1 MVEWMV
7 SDLVILLLSRI
18 VHVLFF
24 CIILLQR
31 STMMSM
37 NVYKTMIF
45 QELYAILKIIV
56 SLLV

>member
-24 CIILLQR
+24 CNILLQR